1 MLYKDDMNNVYSV
14 QVEERPRNMG
24 TTIIT
29 QSSVSTNSVVDV
41 RLSIEQTKALINQ
54 LQQIVNNSGE

>member
-1 MLYKDDMNNVYSV
+1 MLYRDDMNNVYSV